1 MEDSNNLDWFFL
13 VKIPLK
19 FLIVREVKYN
29 STVKILIKIW
39 EKNKIKKESIKFLFS
54 MKFMKKMTD

>member
-54 MKFMKKMTD
+54 MKFMKKMTG

>member
-39 EKNKIKKESIKFLFS
+39 EKNEIKKEPIKFLFS